1 MLNYAPMPESGAAR
15 SLRDQ
20 FVALGF
26 DPLQLMSFFRR
37 RVELLL
43 GVTVAIF
50 VAVVLYVAQVTPL
63 YTASADVQIDTR
75 TKAAI
80 DIGQVMSGLS
90 TDSSSVDTE
99 VRILTSR
106 SLAERVVKKLNL
118 NADPEFNP
126 ALQVKPGLATRLG
139 LKTAPPP
146 PPKSAVASPAAVE
159 TAVSILLGG
168 LHVQRAGLTYII
180 TLSYTSPDPKKAA
193 LIANTYADLYLDDQ
207 LEVKYEQARRV
218 SEWLSGRLVSLRQ
231 EVEQADAQVQMYK
244 ITNNLMSAQG
254 STLAEAEVS
263 TLNQQ
268 IAAANADRA
277 EKLARL
283 QAARAQIQRG
293 GGGADVGAA
302 LGSGTISSL
311 RAQEAA
317 TSREVAELS
326 TKYGPKYEDLIKAQ
340 GRLKDIQAQIAS
352 EIQRIMSNLEAEVQ
366 VANQR
371 AASLA
376 DSQGAA
382 RGGLVSNSRAQV
394 GLLELERKAEASRA
408 IYESFLNR
416 SKETSSQQGIQQP
429 DARVVS
435 RAQVPGGPSFPNMKL
450 ALLFGAAIALLC
462 GLGAI
467 VLAELLDTGIATGEE
482 VERRFGL
489 PHAASL
495 PKLKLR
501 KEGAAGSTPQDFLV
515 DNPFSVFAEAFRN
528 LRAFLLLSVE
538 SGGTAPKSIAIC
550 SALPSEG
557 KTTTAFCMMRTLAL
571 SGARTVL
578 VDADLRRRGVS
589 KLVQA
594 GDVGVVEV
602 LEDLKLLDKAL
613 VADGRTTGMVLP
625 VVGDITTSE
634 DMFSAEKL
642 GALIQAL
649 EKRFDFI
656 LIDTPPVLA
665 LAEARLVASKVD
677 RVVFLVQWRRT
688 PAKAIEN
695 AISSLVKAGAKLAG
709 VCLTQVDLRR
719 QTNEGYGD
727 SYYYYNSY
735 KNYYAQ

>member
-1 MLNYAPMPESGAAR
+1 MLNYAPMPENGAGR

-26 DPLQLMSFFRR
+26 DPLQLISFLRR

-43 GVTVAIF
+43 GVTI
-50 VAVVLYVAQVTPL
+50 AVLAAVFLFTIQLTPL

-80 DIGQVMSGLS
+80 DLGQVMSGLS
-90 TDSSSVDTE
+90 GDSNSVDTE

-118 NADPEFNP
+118 QADPEFNWQ
-126 ALQVKPGLATRLG
+126 LNNKPSLIKRLTG
-139 LKTAPPP
+139 AKAPPP
-146 PPKSAVASPAAVE
+146 PTKEQINSPEAIEAAVS
-159 TAVSILLGG
+159 TVLGNI
-168 LHVQRAGLTYII
+168 HVQRAGLTYII
-180 TLSYTSPDPKKAA
+180 TLSYTSPNPKKAA

-231 EVEQADAQVQMYK
+231 EVEQADAQVELYK
-244 ITNNLMSAQG
+244 IANNLMSAQG
-254 STLAEAEVS
+254 STLAESEVS

-283 QAARAQIQRG
+283 QAARTQIQRG

-302 LGSGTISSL
+302 LGSGTISQL
-311 RAQEAA
+311 RAQEAE
-317 TSREVAELS
+317 TSRQVAELS
-326 TKYGPKYEDLIKAQ
+326 TKYGPKYEELIKAQ
-340 GRLKDIQAQIAS
+340 GRLHDIQAQIAS

-371 AASLA
+371 AASLEA
-376 DSQGAA
+376 SQGAA

-394 GLLELERKAEASRA
+394 GLLELQRKAEASRA

-416 SKETSSQQGIQQP
+416 SKETSSQEGIQQP

-435 RAQVPGGPSFPNMKL
+435 QAQVPGSPSFPNMKL
-450 ALLFGAAIALLC
+450 ALLFGAAIAMVC
-462 GLGAI
+462 GLAAI
-467 VLAELLDTGIATGEE
+467 IVAELLDTGLTTGSDIEQ
-482 VERRFGL
+482 RFGV

-495 PKLKLR
+495 PKLQLG
-501 KEGAAGSTPQDFLV
+501 KEGRGTTPQDFLV

-528 LRAFLLLSVE
+528 LRAFLLLSSE
-538 SGGTAPKSIAIC
+538 TSGVAPRTIAIC
-550 SALPSEG
+550 SALPNEG
-557 KTTTAFCMMRTLAL
+557 KTTTAFCMMRTMAMA
-571 SGARTVL
+571 GARTVL
-578 VDADLRRRGVS
+578 IDGDLRRRGVS
-589 KLVQA
+589 KLVEA
-594 GDVGVVEV
+594 PTVGLAEV
-602 LEDLKLLDKAL
+602 MNDLTLLDKAL
-613 VADGRTTGMVLP
+613 VADTRTSGMVLP
-625 VVGDITTSE
+625 VIGDVTTAE
-634 DMFSAEKL
+634 DMFGPARMD
-642 GALIQAL
+642 ALIKAL

-688 PAKAIEN
+688 PARAVEN
-695 AISSLVKAGAKLAG
+695 AIASLLKAGAKIAG

-719 QTNEGYGD
+719 QTTEGYGD